1 MLTGKD
7 VTPMTKAKSKTKKI
21 ILLVIAALAAAA
33 LIGVGL
39 YLFLPGSWRS
49 LDSFS
54 QYDGLLDAPLTEIT
68 ISRGMEEIT
77 FSDQDLLRQ
86 WEEGLGQLQLKK
98 EEVVWYKIFP
108 VAVSG
113 TQNHITLRTETGE
126 YTLVTTYSLPDPKV
140 YLSVFRYGVNDPD
153 CLPIESTFA
162 QAAQRQGES
171 SYFSSGTWLR
181 LRAVSGYRAMFSAP
195 WTAVTVSDGAG
206 ETVSSSEDALSA
218 WRDYLDQLL
227 VQELWDASA
236 QSQIPDGTRYELTVQ
251 TQEGSY
257 SLSLRQIGAGEYWLE
272 TAEATYAVRSD
283 GECPLEGMGG

>member
-1 MLTGKD
+1 
-7 VTPMTKAKSKTKKI
+7 
-21 ILLVIAALAAAA
+21 
-33 LIGVGL
+33 
-39 YLFLPGSWRS
+39 
-49 LDSFS
+49 
-54 QYDGLLDAPLTEIT
+54 
-68 ISRGMEEIT
+68 MEEIT

-126 YTLVTTYSLPDPKV
+126 YTLVTTYSVPDPKV

-171 SYFSSGTWLR
+171 SYFSSGTWLG

-195 WTAVTVSDGAG
+195 WTAVTVSTAPGKPSLPLRMPFRLGGTTWTSFWCGSCGGTTPRPSHRFRTEPCMNSRCRPKREAIPCPCGRSGRGSIGWKLPRRRTPSAAMGVPLGRDGG
-206 ETVSSSEDALSA
+206 LNRE
-218 WRDYLDQLL
+218 
-227 VQELWDASA
+227 
-236 QSQIPDGTRYELTVQ
+236 
-251 TQEGSY
+251 
-257 SLSLRQIGAGEYWLE
+257 
-272 TAEATYAVRSD
+272 AVRTKS
-283 GECPLEGMGG
+283 PTHPKR